1 MVSGRVELISCVRFF
16 KHIIW
21 RYSAFLWAVL
31 KPLGIWGAF
40 GFAAVDSAAFAMPLD
55 PVIASY
61 VYGDPSRFLLYALMA
76 SAGSVLGSFII
87 YAIGYKGGE
96 LLLLKRVSQRRF
108 EAIRTRF
115 EDREFW
121 ALMIP
126 SMLPPPAP
134 FKLFVLSA
142 GVFEM
147 RPGHFAAAIFTGR
160 FIRFMALSLLTLK
173 FGPQVVHVVG
183 SLLRQH
189 LELTAVVVVL
199 SIAAVYVIY
208 RLWKKPVT
216 QLKEELEHE
225 PPVAGE

>member
-1 MVSGRVELISCVRFF
+1 VNTIQ
-16 KHIIW
+16 HILQ
-21 RYSAFLWAVL
+21 RYTVFLWAVL

-61 VYGDPSRFLLYALMA
+61 VYGDRSHFLLYALMA
-76 SAGSVLGSFII
+76 SAGSVVGSFII

-96 LLLLKRVSQRRF
+96 VLLLKRISQRRF
-108 EAIRTRF
+108 DAIRIRF

-160 FIRFMALSLLTLK
+160 FIRFLVLSLLTLK
-173 FGPQVVHVVG
+173 FGPHVVHIVG
-183 SLLRQH
+183 ALLREH
-189 LELTAVVVVL
+189 AGLTVVVTIVL
-199 SIAAVYVIY
+199 LAAIYVIY
-208 RLWKKPVT
+208 RLWKRPVK
-216 QLKEELEHE
+216 QLKEELEHQPGK
-225 PPVAGE
+225 PPVAGT

>member
-1 MVSGRVELISCVRFF
+1 MHFI

-21 RYSAFLWAVL
+21 RYTTFLWAVL
-31 KPLGIWGAF
+31 KPLGVWGAF

-55 PVIASY
+55 PVIAGY
-61 VYGDPSRFLLYALMA
+61 VYADPSRFVLYAIMA
-76 SAGSVLGSFII
+76 AAGSVLGSFII

-96 LLLLKRVSQRRF
+96 VLLLGRISQRKF
-108 EAIRTRF
+108 EAIRLRF

-147 RPGHFAAAIFTGR
+147 RPGHFAAAIFVGR
-160 FIRFMALSLLTLK
+160 FLRFMILSLLTLK
-173 FGPQVVHVVG
+173 FGPHVVHIVRTLV
-183 SLLRQH
+183 RDH
-189 LELTAVVVVL
+189 LGVTVLVSVL
-199 SIAAVYVIY
+199 SVAVIYVIY
-208 RLWKKPVT
+208 RLWKRPVE
-216 QLKEELEHE
+216 QLTEELKHE
-225 PPVAGE
+225 NPPTTAGSR

>member
-1 MVSGRVELISCVRFF
+1 VRVIR
-16 KHIIW
+16 HILW
-21 RYSAFLWAVL
+21 RYSAFIWAVL

-61 VYGDPSRFLLYALMA
+61 VYGDPARFFLYALMA
-76 SAGSVLGSFII
+76 AAGSVIGSFII
-87 YAIGYKGGE
+87 YGIGYKGGE
-96 LLLLKRVSQRRF
+96 VLLLKRISQRRF
-108 EAIRTRF
+108 ESIRNRF

-147 RPGHFAAAIFTGR
+147 RAGHFAAAIFTGR
-160 FIRFMALSLLTLK
+160 LIRFLVLSLLTLK
-173 FGPQVVHVVG
+173 FGPHVVHMIG
-183 SLLRQH
+183 NLLHNRV
-189 LELTAVVVVL
+189 ELAI
-199 SIAAVYVIY
+199 IAAVLAVGLAYLLY
-208 RLWKKPVT
+208 RLWKKPVAELT
-216 QLKEELEHE
+216 EELEHE
-225 PPVAGE
+225 TQTDPTVADSK